1 MGFFYQ
7 ALKKAAG
14 VPTSPTEE
22 LVEREQP
29 TFDEDLRD
37 RTVAAPAKAKPHRKL
52 SLKFPLES
60 LVAFLS
66 PPVEDANVI
75 AMEQC
80 RVLRARIWETM
91 RQKNFKS
98 LLVTSAMPAE
108 GKTLLSVNLAFAL
121 SQIENVR
128 VLLVDVDLRRP
139 GLARFLGL
147 MPDKGLN
154 SFLKGGESFDDV
166 CWSLNETLDFVPT
179 QPVEEDSAE
188 LLHGQQMIEFLR
200 EAKQRYDV
208 VVMDAP
214 PLFPIVDA
222 QVLAPLVDAAV
233 MVVRAGQTSFELS
246 RQGADLLKGK
256 LIGSILNGAEISKR
270 SGYYG
275 GYYGRYGKTAKKKKK
290 K

>member
-14 VPTSPTEE
+14 VPTSANDEF
-22 LVEREQP
+22 VEREQP
-29 TFDEDLRD
+29 SLEEDLRD
-37 RTVAAPAKAKPHRKL
+37 NAIVAPPKPRAHRRFD
-52 SLKFPLES
+52 LKFPLES

-66 PPVEDANVI
+66 PPVEDENVI

-91 RQKNFKS
+91 RNKQLKS
-98 LLVTSAMPAE
+98 LLITSAMPSE
-108 GKTLLSVNLAFAL
+108 GKTLLSVNMAFAL

-128 VLLVDVDLRRP
+128 VLLIDADLRRP
-139 GLARFLGL
+139 GAASFLGM

-154 SFLKGGESFDDV
+154 SFLKGSESFDDV
-166 CWSLNETLDFVPT
+166 CWTLNESLDFVPT
-179 QPVEEDSAE
+179 QPVQEDSSE
-188 LLHGQQMIEFLR
+188 LLHGQRMIDFLR

-208 VVMDAP
+208 IVMDAP
-214 PLFPIVDA
+214 PMFPIVDA

-233 MVVRAGQTSFELS
+233 MVVRAGQTSFDLS

-256 LIGSILNGAEISKR
+256 LIGSILNGAETGKKTA
-270 SGYYG
+270 YYG
-275 GYYGRYGKTAKKKKK
+275 GYYTRYGSQAKKKKK
-290 K
+290 

>member
-14 VPTSPTEE
+14 VPTSPNEE

-29 TFDEDLRD
+29 TFEEDLRD
-37 RTVAAPAKAKPHRKL
+37 KTAAATPTVKPHRKL

-66 PPVEDANVI
+66 PPVEDENVI

-91 RQKNFKS
+91 RHKQFKS

-128 VLLVDVDLRRP
+128 VLLVDADLRRP
-139 GLARFLGL
+139 GLARFLGM

-154 SFLKGGESFDDV
+154 NFLKGDESFDDV
-166 CWSLNETLDFVPT
+166 CWTLNDSLDFVPT
-179 QPVEEDSAE
+179 QPVEEDAAE
-188 LLHGQQMIEFLR
+188 LLHGQRMVEFLR
-200 EAKQRYDV
+200 EAKQRYDLIL
-208 VVMDAP
+208 MDAP

-222 QVLAPLVDAAV
+222 QVVAPLVDAAV
-233 MVVRAGQTSFELS
+233 MVVRAGQTSFDLS
-246 RQGADLLKGK
+246 RQGADILKGK
-256 LIGSILNGAEISKR
+256 LIGSILNGADVGRKTA
-270 SGYYG
+270 YYG
-275 GYYGRYGKTAKKKKK
+275 GYYTRYGSQAKKKN
-290 K
+290 

>member
-1 MGFFYQ
+1 M
-7 ALKKAAG
+7 
-14 VPTSPTEE
+14 
-22 LVEREQP
+22 
-29 TFDEDLRD
+29 
-37 RTVAAPAKAKPHRKL
+37 
-52 SLKFPLES
+52 ES

-66 PPVEDANVI
+66 PPVEEENVI

-91 RQKNFKS
+91 RHKQMKS

-128 VLLVDVDLRRP
+128 VLLVDADLRRP
-139 GLARFLGL
+139 GLARFLGM

-154 SFLKGGESFDDV
+154 TFLKGGETFDDV
-166 CWSLNETLDFVPT
+166 CWTLNETLDFVPT

-188 LLHGQQMIEFLR
+188 LLHSRQMIEFLR
-200 EAKQRYDV
+200 QANQRYDV
-208 VVMDAP
+208 VLLDAP
-214 PLFPIVDA
+214 PMFPIVDA

-256 LIGSILNGAEISKR
+256 LIGSILNGAEIGKR
-270 SGYYG
+270 TKYYG
-275 GYYGRYGKTAKKKKK
+275 GYYTRYGSQAKKKK
-290 K
+290 